1 MNDYDRNYY
10 NRLAE
15 FAVESD
21 EAFTE
26 LYEKFFPLVYGM
38 IFARLKDVSEA
49 DDVVSEIFIK
59 VALNL
64 DKYDKKF
71 AFSTWLFTI
80 ANNTLKNYFNKAN
93 RNREESWAEFFESE
107 APINEQ
113 PEEKLLASE
122 WTENILR
129 AVGKLSERQ
138 RRIIELKYWAELSN
152 VEIAGLMNLTAS
164 NVGYIHYQAIK
175 KLRELLTE

>member
-1 MNDYDRNYY
+1 MDKDYY

-15 FAVESD
+15 LAINDD

-38 IFARLKDVSEA
+38 IFARLKDISAA
-49 DDVVSEIFIK
+49 DDIVSEIFMK

-64 DKYDKKF
+64 DKYNKKS

-80 ANNTLKNYFNKAN
+80 AQNTLTDYFRWQS
-93 RNREESWAEFFESE
+93 RNREDSWDEFLERA
-107 APINEQ
+107 APIDEQ
-113 PEEKLLASE
+113 PEEKLLSDE
-122 WTENILR
+122 TIENLLR

-138 RRIIELKYWAELSN
+138 RRIIELKYWSDLSN
-152 VEIAGLMNLTAS
+152 IEIAEVMNLSAS
-164 NVGYIHYQAIK
+164 NVGYLHYQAIK
-175 KLRELLTE
+175 KLRELLPA